1 VRRWLPSSADPARWR
16 WALAWLAAAAFGV
29 AAEWVGAGWDR
40 PRDWVFD
47 LLTGWSLIACGLLA
61 TSRRPASWSGALL
74 VITGGAW
81 FVPNFAASGVAGV
94 GWVGAHALY
103 LHRGPLV
110 ALLLSYP
117 GLRMRDLTQRA
128 AVFAGVVL
136 AFTSALWR
144 SEIGSLC
151 AAAGMVAFVLV
162 AYLVAGGE
170 ARRLR
175 LAALALTVPVAC
187 GLATIAAMRLA
198 RDTHGS
204 LVATL
209 RGYEVLLVAV
219 AVAAAAGIFRAPWEQ
234 RGLTDSV
241 VELGEAR
248 SATLRDALASA
259 LGDRSMQIGYWSAPE
274 AQFVDVDGGV
284 VPLPANGSDRG
295 VTIIGDAA
303 RPVAVLIH
311 DPVFRADRAL
321 LDAVAS
327 AARLAARHSALQR
340 EAHARV
346 VEVAESRR
354 RVVEAVGDE
363 RRRLEQRLHDGAQ
376 HRLEGLAETLRRAAG
391 SSGSEQT
398 RRRVGRAVAQLA
410 RVRDELGRLARGIHP
425 RELEEAGL
433 EAALRSMAA
442 GAALPVELSVSAPVI
457 DPDVAACAYFVCA
470 EALANVVKHAQAA
483 QVRISVRS
491 WDGETVVTVD
501 DNGTGGADTA
511 HGTGLRGLADRVD
524 TLGGQLSVH
533 SPPGG
538 GTQVVATLPHS
549 VLRR

>member
-1 VRRWLPSSADPARWR
+1 
-16 WALAWLAAAAFGV
+16 
-29 AAEWVGAGWDR
+29 
-40 PRDWVFD
+40 
-47 LLTGWSLIACGLLA
+47 
-61 TSRRPASWSGALL
+61 
-74 VITGGAW
+74 VITGAAW

-117 GLRMRDLTQRA
+117 GLRMRDLIQRA
-128 AVFAGVVL
+128 AVFAGIVL
-136 AFTSALWR
+136 AFTPTLWR

-162 AYLVAGGE
+162 AYVVAGSQ

-187 GLATIAAMRLA
+187 GLATIAAIRLE
-198 RDTHGS
+198 RDTGGAA
-204 LVATL
+204 VATL

-219 AVAAAAGIFRAPWEQ
+219 AVAAAVGIFRAPWEQ

-248 SATLRDALASA
+248 SATLRDALAGA
-259 LGDRSMQIGYWSAPE
+259 LGDCSLQIGYWSAPE
-274 AQFVDVDGGV
+274 AQFVDVDGRV
-284 VPLPANGSDRG
+284 VPLPANDSDRG

-303 RPVAVLIH
+303 QPAAVLIH

-327 AARLAARHSALQR
+327 AASLAARHSALQR

-346 VEVAESRR
+346 VEVTESRR

-376 HRLEGLAETLRRAAG
+376 HRLEQLAETLRRAG
-391 SSGSEQT
+391 TSSGSEQT
-398 RRRVGRAVAQLA
+398 RHRVGRAVAQLA
-410 RVRDELGRLARGIHP
+410 RARDELDRLARGIHP
-425 RELEEAGL
+425 RELEAAGL
-433 EAALRSMAA
+433 EAALRPMAA

-501 DNGTGGADTA
+501 DDGIGGADTA
-511 HGTGLRGLADRVD
+511 GGTGLRGLADRVD